1 MKLFKKIIKALDYWT
16 NQLALLAFLAMFIIT
31 QTIAFKIFTI
41 EKENETLLVKEEA
54 NHIKNQLENA
64 INYSHNAVK
73 IIGFIAEK
81 NLQDENF
88 DIVSKDLLAKNEFID
103 ALQLIKD
110 STIIKT
116 YPLKGNEPTIG
127 YNIASNR
134 LHKEAILK
142 SIQDNRIFFEG
153 PINLIQGG
161 VGIVGREPIYKNNKL
176 WGFSAVLIKQET
188 LHKAIGIDST
198 GSKKRFQYQVTGK
211 NKIDF
216 FNNNIDF
223 SEGITHKTYIASGD
237 WFLHVK
243 LKDPNFKNRA
253 MVFSAF
259 GLLLSIIV
267 AFFIRELAIQ
277 PVKLKKLV
285 DEKTKDLEK
294 LNTILNQRADEL
306 SSTNKELEYF
316 AYIISHDLQEPLRM
330 ISSFLSLL
338 EKKYNDVLDE
348 KGKKYIFYAVDGAK
362 RMKTII
368 LDILEFSRVGKY
380 NEEPTAINVN
390 DLVQEIVGYHRNAID
405 NKKVIITY
413 ENLPTITCFKSP
425 ITQIFQNLISNSI
438 KYAKKDEIVNIS
450 IKQFEVD
457 KDHWGFAVEDNG
469 IGIEERYFEKI
480 FILFQRLN
488 IRQDDSGNGIGLA
501 IIKKIVENLGG
512 KIWVTSEINVG
523 STFYF
528 TIAKNV

>member
-1 MKLFKKIIKALDYWT
+1 MA
-16 NQLALLAFLAMFIIT
+16 
-31 QTIAFKIFTI
+31 
-41 EKENETLLVKEEA
+41 
-54 NHIKNQLENA
+54 
-64 INYSHNAVK
+64 
-73 IIGFIAEK
+73 
-81 NLQDENF
+81 
-88 DIVSKDLLAKNEFID
+88 
-103 ALQLIKD
+103 
-110 STIIKT
+110 
-116 YPLKGNEPTIG
+116 
-127 YNIASNR
+127 
-134 LHKEAILK
+134 
-142 SIQDNRIFFEG
+142 
-153 PINLIQGG
+153 
-161 VGIVGREPIYKNNKL
+161 
-176 WGFSAVLIKQET
+176 
-188 LHKAIGIDST
+188 
-198 GSKKRFQYQVTGK
+198 
-211 NKIDF
+211 
-216 FNNNIDF
+216 
-223 SEGITHKTYIASGD
+223 
-237 WFLHVK
+237 
-243 LKDPNFKNRA
+243 
-253 MVFSAF
+253 FSAF